1 LISVEDKD
9 GIGVGNLV
17 DAIVFAHG
25 VHDRLAD
32 GVVDGVDV
40 GVYLPVC

>member
-9 GIGVGNLV
+9 SIGVGNLV
-17 DAIVFAHG
+17 DAIVFADGGHN
-25 VHDRLAD
+25 RLAY

>member
-1 LISVEDKD
+1 VTVGGRTDAD
-9 GIGVGNLV
+9 GVP
-17 DAIVFAHG
+17 
-25 VHDRLAD
+25 DRLAD